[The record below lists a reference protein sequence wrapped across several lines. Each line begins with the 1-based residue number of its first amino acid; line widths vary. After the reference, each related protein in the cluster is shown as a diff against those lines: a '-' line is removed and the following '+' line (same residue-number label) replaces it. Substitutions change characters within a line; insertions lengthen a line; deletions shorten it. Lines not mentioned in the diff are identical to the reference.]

1 MNIRAEEI
9 DILIVDDTPENLR
22 ILSVMLAEQGYSVR
36 KALNGKMALLA
47 AQTLP
52 PDLILLDINMPDMTG
67 YEVCQ
72 RLKQEEVTGTIPIIF
87 LSALDQLQDKV
98 KALQS
103 GGVDYIT
110 KPFQFEEVN
119 ARIQTQ
125 ITLHRLQKDLSAKN
139 NELSTAL
146 KELRKAQIRL
156 IQQERMAG
164 IGQLVAGL
172 SHEINNPI
180 SFIAGN
186 LKPAQEYVKDLLQL
200 IQLYRQEYPSPS
212 PAIQAAIAELDVD
225 FLINDLHK
233 ILGSM
238 QTGVDRIHTLMLALR
253 IFARL
258 DESDIK
264 TVDIHEGIEST
275 LILLEN
281 RLRYYNIQLVKNYG
295 KLPPVTCYASQ
306 LNQVI
311 LHLLNNAI
319 DACKQAKTQPC
330 IWLETA
336 PVTEDTIQVRIRDN
350 GPGIS
355 EEAKSHL
362 FEPFYTTKPVGQG
375 QGLGLAISHEVVVEK
390 HKGRLLCQTAPGE
403 GAEFIMEIPV
413 LAGDRL

>member
-1 MNIRAEEI
+1 MNIHAHEI

-22 ILSVMLAEQGYSVR
+22 VLSVMLAEQGYNVR

-72 RLKQEEVTGTIPIIF
+72 RLKQEEITGTIPIIF

-125 ITLHRLQKDLSAKN
+125 ITLHRLQKKLAARN
-139 NELSTAL
+139 NELSNAL
-146 KELRKAQIRL
+146 QELRKAQIRL

-186 LKPAQEYVKDLLQL
+186 LKPAQEYIKDLLQL
-200 IQLYRQEYPSPS
+200 IQLYRQEYPHPS

-225 FLINDLHK
+225 FLINDLYK
-233 ILGSM
+233 LLGSM

-264 TVDIHEGIEST
+264 AIDIHESIEST

-281 RLRYYNIQLVKNYG
+281 RLHYGNIQLIKHYG
-295 KLPPVTCYASQ
+295 TLPLVTCYASQ

-319 DACKQAKTQPC
+319 DACKQAKTEPH
-330 IWLETA
+330 IWIETTQTTA
-336 PVTEDTIQVRIRDN
+336 DTIQIRIRDN

-390 HKGRLLCQTAPGE
+390 HKGRLWCQSLPET
-403 GAEFIMEIPV
+403 GAEFVIEIPV
-413 LAGDRL
+413 LAADRL